1 MFVVC
6 VTFTIQPDAMARF
19 MPLMLAQAE
28 NSLTQEAEC
37 LRFDVCS
44 GGASE
49 DEVFLY
55 EIYASEAAFQ
65 AHLASAHFKEF
76 DAAIG
81 DLVAGKSVST
91 YGNVA
96 VGP

>member
-6 VTFTIQPDAMARF
+6 VTFTIKAGVMAQF
-19 MPLMLAQAE
+19 MPLMLKQAE
-28 NSLTQEAEC
+28 NSLALEADC

-44 GGASE
+44 AGTSE

-65 AHLASAHFKEF
+65 AHLASVHFKEF
-76 DAAIG
+76 DAAVGEMIA
-81 DLVAGKSVST
+81 DKAVST
-91 YGNVA
+91 YGAVA
-96 VGP
+96 VGT

>member
-6 VTFTIQPDAMARF
+6 VTFTIKEGAMDAF

-28 NSLTQEAEC
+28 NSLALEPEC

-44 GGASE
+44 EGAL
-49 DEVFLY
+49 DREVFLY

-65 AHLASAHFKEF
+65 AHLASAHFKDF
-76 DAAIG
+76 DAAVG
-81 DLVAGKSVST
+81 DLVAAKAVST
-91 YGNVA
+91 YGRVA
-96 VGP
+96 VGN